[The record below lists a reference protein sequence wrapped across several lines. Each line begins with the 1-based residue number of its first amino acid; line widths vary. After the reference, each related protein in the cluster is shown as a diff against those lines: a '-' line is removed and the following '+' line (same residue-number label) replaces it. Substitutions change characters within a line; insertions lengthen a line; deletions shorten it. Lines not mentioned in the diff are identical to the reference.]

1 MSAQSLVL
9 ASSSPYRRA
18 QLSQLG
24 VPFGAQSPDVD
35 EDAFKTLS
43 ADPSTTALTLAA
55 HKARDVAR
63 RYPESHVLGADQLVD
78 LSGEI
83 LGKPESPEAAV
94 AQLMRLE
101 GRAHR
106 LLTAIALVGPGG
118 GAHTHLEVHTLH
130 MRGLSRSEIE
140 RYVTRDEPL
149 DCAGSYKIECAGI
162 ALFERI
168 EGHDFT
174 AIVGLP
180 LLALTSMLRA
190 AGFAI
195 P

>member
-1 MSAQSLVL
+1 MSAKSLVL

-24 VPFGAQSPDVD
+24 VPFSAQSPGVD
-35 EDAFKTLS
+35 EDAFKALS
-43 ADPSTTALTLAA
+43 SEPSATALSLAE

-83 LGKPESPEAAV
+83 LGKPKSFEGAV

-118 GAHTHLEVHTLH
+118 GVHTHLEVHTLH
-130 MRGLSRSEIE
+130 MRRLSRSEIE

-190 AGFAI
+190 LGFAI